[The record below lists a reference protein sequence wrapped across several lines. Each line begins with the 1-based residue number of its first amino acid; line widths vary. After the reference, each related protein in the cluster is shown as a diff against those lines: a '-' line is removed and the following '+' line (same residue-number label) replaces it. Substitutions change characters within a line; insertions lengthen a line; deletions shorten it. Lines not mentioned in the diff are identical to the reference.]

1 MGIKSIET
9 QTPEQLIDIIE
20 TQEREIEWL
29 KEQLRLMMNQQF
41 GRKKETAPQP
51 GQTSLF

>member
-1 MGIKSIET
+1 MDIKSIET

-29 KEQLRLMMNQQF
+29 K
-41 GRKKETAPQP
+41 
-51 GQTSLF
+51 

>member
-9 QTPEQLIDIIE
+9 QTPEQLIDIFE

-29 KEQLRLMMNQQF
+29 KEQLRLMMNQ
-41 GRKKETAPQP
+41 
-51 GQTSLF
+51 